1 MIKQNY
7 NNYCRKC
14 RNSKFWQTLFDWRVA
29 QLIKEK
35 KDGKIIKARISKRI
49 EEKLTGQNIS
59 AIIQKLLALEVAK
72 QMTSYDDEEI
82 KELKCIR
89 IK

>member
-14 RNSKFWQTLFDWRVA
+14 QNKKHWDTLFDWRVS
-29 QLIKEK
+29 QLLLEK
-35 KDGKIIKARISKRI
+35 KDGKIIKARISKQI

-59 AIIQKLLALEVAK
+59 GLIQRCLALEVAK
-72 QMTSYDDEEI
+72 QMTVYDDEKLNQI
-82 KELKCIR
+82 DKNKSL
-89 IK
+89 